1 MISVADIER
10 WDLPS
15 IGGVLDV
22 AKDRHLTMARLGDN
36 LDDANG
42 RLGDWQGLSGDAFRA
57 ELGKIRTDIDA
68 QHHQSLAVARAV
80 GMAELRIARCKSDLG
95 SIKQT
100 ASANGWTVTPD
111 ARIDIGTTGRGRA
124 RDLAFI
130 SAWQGLQ
137 EELDKLM
144 VRANRADAELADAIR
159 AVVGDVPLGPD
170 AGAQPGEPA
179 QPSSEARP
187 APEPQPEPT
196 PEATAPDPVPEPTP
210 EAPAADPPLDAGAQE
225 RPGVTDVNDPDVT
238 WDPELDTEAWKSSWQ
253 NPLLTEN
260 PPGYT
265 GAAGPERD
273 AAWQDYLATFSDQER
288 GFLPKPDAV
297 ADPGLQVLANAAAQL
312 GVSYAWAGGDS
323 NGPGKGGYAYD
334 REGRIVRDGAYIYQD
349 PDRVGF
355 DCSGLAEYAA
365 AQAAGVD
372 IGTYT
377 GDQLESSYLQPL
389 QTPDPLK
396 PGDLLYYGTGTAH
409 HVAVYVA
416 PGVVINA
423 PGSGLPVELDRR
435 ATTLG
440 PVPVDAVVRGRR
452 LN

>member
-1 MISVADIER
+1 MVSVDDIER

-22 AKDRHLTMARLGDN
+22 AKDRQLTMARLGDN

-42 RLGDWQGLSGDAFRA
+42 RLGDWHGLAGDAFRA

-170 AGAQPGEPA
+170 VGAQPGEPA
-179 QPSSEARP
+179 QPSSEEKP
-187 APEPQPEPT
+187 APEPPPEPKPEAQAPEPAPEPT
-196 PEATAPDPVPEPTP
+196 PEEPVS
-210 EAPAADPPLDAGAQE
+210 DPPLDAGAQE

-238 WDPELDTEAWKSSWQ
+238 WNPNLDTEEWKSSWQ

-265 GAAGPERD
+265 GPAGAGRD
-273 AAWQDYLATFSDQER
+273 AAWQDYLANFTDQKR

-297 ADPGLQVLANAAAQL
+297 SDPGLKVLANAAAQL
-312 GVSYAWAGGDS
+312 GISYAWAGGDGR
-323 NGPGKGGYAYD
+323 GPGKGQYNYD
-334 REGRIVRDGAYIYQD
+334 RGKIVPDGAYVYQD
-349 PDRVGF
+349 PGRVGF
-355 DCSGLAEYAA
+355 DCSGLTEYAA

-377 GDQLESSYLQPL
+377 GSQLES
-389 QTPDPLK
+389 PDLKILDNSGPLK
-396 PGDLLYYGTGTAH
+396 PGDFLYYGGGTAH

-416 PGVVINA
+416 PGIIINA
-423 PGSGLPVELDRR
+423 PESGLPVELGTR
-435 ATTLG
+435 ATDLG
-440 PVPVDAVVRGRR
+440 PDPIDTVIRGRR
-452 LN
+452 LE

>member
-10 WDLPS
+10 WDLS
-15 IGGVLDV
+15 AIGGVLDV
-22 AKDRHLTMARLGDN
+22 AHDRRLTMARLGDN
-36 LDDANG
+36 LDAANAQ
-42 RLGDWQGLSGDAFRA
+42 LGDWQGLAGDAFRA

-80 GMAELRIARCKSDLG
+80 GMAELRIARCKSDLA

-100 ASANGWTVTPD
+100 ATANGWTVTPD

-130 SAWQGLQ
+130 SAWQSLQ

-159 AVVGDVPLGPD
+159 AVVGDVPQGPGATED
-170 AGAQPGEPA
+170 TAKTPPSEPGAGSEPD
-179 QPSSEARP
+179 RP
-187 APEPQPEPT
+187 APDT
-196 PEATAPDPVPEPTP
+196 TAPVPHL
-210 EAPAADPPLDAGAQE
+210 APDPPLDAGAQE
-225 RPGVTDVNDPDVT
+225 RPGVTDVNDPGVT
-238 WDPELDTEAWKSSWQ
+238 WNPHLDTESWKSSWQ

-265 GAAGPERD
+265 GPAGPGRD
-273 AAWQDYLATFSDQER
+273 AAWQSYLADFTDQER

-297 ADPGLQVLANAAAQL
+297 SDPGLKVLANAAAQL

-323 NGPGKGGYAYD
+323 KGPGKGQYSYD
-334 REGRIVRDGAYIYQD
+334 RGKVVHDGAYIYQD
-349 PDRVGF
+349 PSRVGF
-355 DCSGLAEYAA
+355 DCSGLTEYAA
-365 AQAAGVD
+365 AQATGVD

-377 GDQLESSYLQPL
+377 GSQLESPELKVLDNSG
-389 QTPDPLK
+389 PLK
-396 PGDLLYYGTGTAH
+396 PGDFLYYGVGTAH

-416 PGVVINA
+416 PGIVINA
-423 PGSGLPVELDRR
+423 PESGLPVELGTR
-435 ATTLG
+435 ATALG
-440 PVPVDAVVRGRR
+440 PDPVDTVIRGRR
-452 LN
+452 LE

>member
-10 WDLPS
+10 WDLAA
-15 IGGVLDV
+15 IAGVFDV
-22 AKDRHLTMARLGDN
+22 ARDRQMTMSRLGDN

-42 RLGDWQGLSGDAFRA
+42 RLGDWQGLAGDAFRA

-100 ASANGWTVTPD
+100 AAANGWTITPA

-130 SAWQGLQ
+130 SAWQSLQ
-137 EELDKLM
+137 QELDKLM
-144 VRANRADAELADAIR
+144 VRANRADADLANAIR
-159 AVVGDVPLGPD
+159 AVVGDVPLGP
-170 AGAQPGEPA
+170 GAAPTPLEPAPPA
-179 QPSSEARP
+179 QPDPPTRPEA
-187 APEPQPEPT
+187 
-196 PEATAPDPVPEPTP
+196 EATAPEPDLAFDAQPDP
-210 EAPAADPPLDAGAQE
+210 AFDAGAEQ
-225 RPGVTDVNDPDVT
+225 RPDVTDVNDPGVT
-238 WDPELDTEAWKSSWQ
+238 WNPQLDTQAWKSSWQ

-265 GAAGPERD
+265 GPAGPDRD
-273 AAWQDYLATFSDQER
+273 AAWQAYLADFTDQER

-297 ADPGLQVLANAAAQL
+297 SDTGLKVLANTAAQL

-323 NGPGKGGYAYD
+323 KGPGKGQYSYD
-334 REGRIVRDGAYIYQD
+334 RGRLVYDGAYTYQD
-349 PDRVGF
+349 PGRVGF
-355 DCSGLAEYAA
+355 DCSGLTEYAA
-365 AQAAGVD
+365 AQAAGAD

-377 GDQLESSYLQPL
+377 GAQLESPSLKVL
-389 QTPDPLK
+389 DNSGPLK
-396 PGDLLYYGTGTAH
+396 PGDFLYYGTGTAH

-416 PGVVINA
+416 PGIIINA
-423 PGSGLPVELDRR
+423 PESGLPVELGTRS
-435 ATTLG
+435 TILG
-440 PVPVDAVVRGRR
+440 PDPSDTLIRGRR
-452 LN
+452 LE

>member
-1 MISVADIER
+1 MISIADIER
-10 WDLPS
+10 WDLQA

-22 AKDRHLTMARLGDN
+22 AQDRQMTMARLGDN
-36 LDDANG
+36 LDDANA
-42 RLGDWQGLSGDAFRA
+42 RLGDWQGLAGDAFRD
-57 ELGKIRTDIDA
+57 ELGKIRTDVDA

-100 ASANGWTVTPD
+100 AAANGWTVTRD
-111 ARIDIGTTGRGRA
+111 ARIDIGATGKGRA

-130 SAWQGLQ
+130 SAWQSLQ

-159 AVVGDVPLGPD
+159 AVVGDPPLGAAVAAAD
-170 AGAQPGEPA
+170 GPA
-179 QPSSEARP
+179 QPAPDAKPSDP
-187 APEPQPEPT
+187 PPPEPSS
-196 PEATAPDPVPEPTP
+196 
-210 EAPAADPPLDAGAQE
+210 APADTPLDAGAQE
-225 RPGVTDVNDPDVT
+225 RADVTDVNDPGVT
-238 WDPELDTEAWKSSWQ
+238 WNPQLDPESWKSSWQ

-265 GAAGPERD
+265 GPAGPDRD
-273 AAWQDYLATFSDQER
+273 AAWQAYLSDYPDQGR

-297 ADPGLQVLANAAAQL
+297 SDTGLKVLAIAAAQL

-323 NGPGKGGYAYD
+323 KGPGKGGYAY
-334 REGRIVRDGAYIYQD
+334 ENGKLLYDGAYTYRD

-355 DCSGLAEYAA
+355 DCSGLTEYAA

-377 GDQLESSYLQPL
+377 GAQLESPNLKVLDYSAS
-389 QTPDPLK
+389 LK
-396 PGDLLYYGTGTAH
+396 PGDLLYYGTDTAH

-416 PGVVINA
+416 PGIIVNA
-423 PGSGLPVELDRR
+423 PESGRPVQLETR
-435 ATTLG
+435 ATVLG
-440 PVPVDAVVRGRR
+440 PDPTETLIRGRR
-452 LN
+452 LD

>member
-1 MISVADIER
+1 MISIADIER

-15 IGGVLDV
+15 IGGVFDV
-22 AKDRHLTMARLGDN
+22 AQDRQMTMSRFGGN

-42 RLGDWQGLSGDAFRA
+42 RLGDWQGLAGDAFRA

-100 ASANGWTVTPD
+100 AAANGWTITPD

-130 SAWQGLQ
+130 SAWQSLQ

-144 VRANRADAELADAIR
+144 VRADLADAELANAIR
-159 AVVGDVPLGPD
+159 AVVGDVPLAP
-170 AGAQPGEPA
+170 GATTAPAATSEPVPPA
-179 QPSSEARP
+179 QPDSP
-187 APEPQPEPT
+187 TQPET
-196 PEATAPDPVPEPTP
+196 PAQPDAAAVALEP
-210 EAPAADPPLDAGAQE
+210 DPPLDAGAEQ
-225 RPGVTDVNDPDVT
+225 RPDVTDVNDPGVT
-238 WDPELDTEAWKSSWQ
+238 WKPQLDTEAWKSSWQ

-265 GAAGPERD
+265 GPAGPGRD
-273 AAWQDYLATFSDQER
+273 AAWQAYLADFTDQER
-288 GFLPKPDAV
+288 GFLPTPDAV
-297 ADPGLQVLANAAAQL
+297 SDTGLKVLANAAAQL

-323 NGPGKGGYAYD
+323 KGPGKGQYAYD
-334 REGRIVRDGAYIYQD
+334 RGKLIYDDAYTYQD
-349 PDRVGF
+349 PGRVGF
-355 DCSGLAEYAA
+355 DCSGLTEYAA

-377 GDQLESSYLQPL
+377 GAQLESPNLKTLDNSG
-389 QTPDPLK
+389 PLK
-396 PGDLLYYGTGTAH
+396 PGDFLYYGTGTAH

-416 PGVVINA
+416 PGIIINS
-423 PGSGLPVELDRR
+423 PESGLPVELDTR

-440 PVPVDAVVRGRR
+440 PDPRDALIRGRR
-452 LN
+452 LE